1 MTVQSLD
8 FNAINKIHFIRIM
21 ELKVSSPKP
30 ASLSPPDCTSD
41 PEEKEL
47 SDEDDDDRNHKHR
60 RRETRSQSLERD
72 SLDQVYMRSYRKRNK
87 PFENG
92 HSFRENESQA
102 SESWKN
108 YNIPPLEKDFTAK
121 FERRRPG
128 FASLSRAPLD
138 LSQRIR
144 GNNTFYGDLGPG
156 RGRGRDSASW
166 NQRDTR
172 FSSVDIASQILQPA
186 SMPPSR
192 FAGRGLPNIS
202 NSQNASFAF
211 GLIPGVPNGGLDTL
225 PSIGL
230 QGTLRPPLNSSLNMG
245 ISRQR
250 CRDFEERGFCLRG
263 DMCPMEHGVN
273 RIVVEDVQSLSQFNL
288 TVPLPS
294 APLLATPA
302 GPGLLSS
309 VGAAST
315 TLMNSKGVHNKGSKT
330 GLMDDGMG
338 LNGAYSDSAAAGG
351 ADLYDPDQPLWNNNG
366 PDTSPGL
373 AALHSSNDETESLL
387 NEDSSNN
394 HHLRASDSAD
404 NDLPVRNAGTA
415 AVSQNT
421 SMSVWGRIG
430 SSKNRSNVKEKIDAT
445 LNSLDYLEN
454 ETKED
459 REALPSLQGS
469 YHRGKRIIEGD
480 AIQKNM
486 DPSTKAQNDHMRNI
500 RKPSQKALRTLFVNN
515 VPLKSNRREALLSHF
530 QKFGEVVD
538 IYIPLNSE
546 RAFVQFSKREEAEAA
561 LKSPDAVMGN
571 RFIKLWWANRDS
583 IPDDGISGVNVSMTS
598 HGMTAASFPAHT
610 SVTNK
615 VKDNN
620 LQSTT
625 LKGGNIVPA
634 ADVSLPAPD
643 HPTVITNSPKPP
655 PPLQKKLD
663 NLEQLKEELRK
674 KQELLD
680 QKRNDFRRQLDKL
693 EKQAGGKSD
702 VVSEKAAKRL
712 KVGIAADV
720 AKATARSSDS
730 TAAVASPRAEMMA
743 DKNKLVDIVLSP
755 SQKVNTAMVLQE
767 STSFKQQIRPLA
779 PAGPPFLM
787 NRYKLDNRPT
797 AFRIIPPLPVGFA
810 DVAVL
815 KEHFSSYGDL
825 ASVELEDGEVHEGDN
840 GSDASKNCQVHVSFT
855 TRRSAERAF
864 LSGKSWQGHDLQFTW
879 LMPSSSS
886 NDLGNKEKTSTFLKG
901 SSDTD
906 VQKEEKLSSV
916 VSQEAAASGNAESE
930 NSERKSSVEHAEL
943 QEVSQPSPT
952 PMSAEEESPKDTV
965 C

>member
-1 MTVQSLD
+1 M
-8 FNAINKIHFIRIM
+8 
-21 ELKVSSPKP
+21 
-30 ASLSPPDCTSD
+30 
-41 PEEKEL
+41 
-47 SDEDDDDRNHKHR
+47 
-60 RRETRSQSLERD
+60 
-72 SLDQVYMRSYRKRNK
+72 
-87 PFENG
+87 PF
-92 HSFRENESQA
+92 
-102 SESWKN
+102 
-108 YNIPPLEKDFTAK
+108 
-121 FERRRPG
+121 
-128 FASLSRAPLD
+128 D
-138 LSQRIR
+138 L
-144 GNNTFYGDLGPG
+144 
-156 RGRGRDSASW
+156 
-166 NQRDTR
+166 
-172 FSSVDIASQILQPA
+172 
-186 SMPPSR
+186 
-192 FAGRGLPNIS
+192 
-202 NSQNASFAF
+202 
-211 GLIPGVPNGGLDTL
+211 
-225 PSIGL
+225 
-230 QGTLRPPLNSSLNMG
+230 
-245 ISRQR
+245 
-250 CRDFEERGFCLRG
+250 
-263 DMCPMEHGVN
+263 
-273 RIVVEDVQSLSQFNL
+273 QSLSQFNL

-294 APLLATPA
+294 TPLLATPA

-315 TLMNSKGVHNKGSKT
+315 TLMNSKGVHSKGSKT

-394 HHLRASDSAD
+394 HHRRASDSAD

-445 LNSLDYLEN
+445 LNSSDYLEN

-469 YHRGKRIIEGD
+469 YRRGKRIIEGD

-486 DPSTKAQNDHMRNI
+486 DPSTKAQSDHMRNI

-583 IPDDGISGVNVSMTS
+583 IPDDGISSGVNVSVTS
-598 HGMTAASFPAHT
+598 HGMTAASVPAHT
-610 SVTNK
+610 SVANK
-615 VKDNN
+615 VKDNH

-655 PPLQKKLD
+655 PSLQKKLD

-693 EKQAGGKSD
+693 EKQVTPIILTFK
-702 VVSEKAAKRL
+702 
-712 KVGIAADV
+712 I
-720 AKATARSSDS
+720 TY
-730 TAAVASPRAEMMA
+730 
-743 DKNKLVDIVLSP
+743 NVL
-755 SQKVNTAMVLQE
+755 
-767 STSFKQQIRPLA
+767 
-779 PAGPPFLM
+779 
-787 NRYKLDNRPT
+787 
-797 AFRIIPPLPVGFA
+797 
-810 DVAVL
+810 
-815 KEHFSSYGDL
+815 
-825 ASVELEDGEVHEGDN
+825 
-840 GSDASKNCQVHVSFT
+840 
-855 TRRSAERAF
+855 
-864 LSGKSWQGHDLQFTW
+864 
-879 LMPSSSS
+879 
-886 NDLGNKEKTSTFLKG
+886 
-901 SSDTD
+901 
-906 VQKEEKLSSV
+906 
-916 VSQEAAASGNAESE
+916 
-930 NSERKSSVEHAEL
+930 
-943 QEVSQPSPT
+943 
-952 PMSAEEESPKDTV
+952 
-965 C
+965 

>member
-1 MTVQSLD
+1 
-8 FNAINKIHFIRIM
+8 M

-30 ASLSPPDCTSD
+30 ASRSPPDCTSD

-72 SLDQVYMRSYRKRNK
+72 SLDQVYMRSYRKRDK

-108 YNIPPLEKDFTAK
+108 CNISPLEKDFTAK

-128 FASLSRAPLD
+128 FASLSRASLD
-138 LSQRIR
+138 LNQRIR
-144 GNNTFYGDLGPG
+144 ANHTFYGDLGPG
-156 RGRGRDSASW
+156 RGRGRDPASW

-202 NSQNASFAF
+202 NSQSASFAF

-302 GPGLLSS
+302 GPGPLSS
-309 VGAAST
+309 VGASST
-315 TLMNSKGVHNKGSKT
+315 TLMNCKGVHSKGSKT
-330 GLMDDGMG
+330 GLMDDGVG
-338 LNGAYSDSAAAGG
+338 LNGVYSDSAAAGG

-366 PDTSPGL
+366 PDTSPAL

-394 HHLRASDSAD
+394 HHVRVSDSAD
-404 NDLPVRNAGTA
+404 NDFAVKNARTA

-430 SSKNRSNVKEKIDAT
+430 GSKNRSNVKEKIDAT
-445 LNSLDYLEN
+445 LNSSDYLEN

-459 REALPSLQGS
+459 REALPSLQGTS
-469 YHRGKRIIEGD
+469 RRGKRIIEGD

-486 DPSTKAQNDHMRNI
+486 DPSTKVQSDHMRNI

-515 VPLKSNRREALLSHF
+515 IPLKSNRREALLSHF
-530 QKFGEVVD
+530 RKFGEVVD
-538 IYIPLNSE
+538 IYIPSNSE

-583 IPDDGISGVNVSMTS
+583 IPDDGINSGVNVSVIS
-598 HGMTAASFPAHT
+598 HGMTAASVSAHT
-610 SVTNK
+610 SVANK

-620 LQSTT
+620 LQSTG

-680 QKRNDFRRQLDKL
+680 QKRNDFRRQLDKFQ
-693 EKQAGGKSD
+693 KQAGGKGE

-720 AKATARSSDS
+720 AKVTARSSDS

-743 DKNKLVDIVLSP
+743 DKNKPEEIVLSP
-755 SQKVNTAMVLQE
+755 SQKVNTAMLLQE
-767 STSFKQQIRPLA
+767 STSFKQQSRPLA
-779 PAGPPFLM
+779 SAGPPFLM

-825 ASVELEDGEVHEGDN
+825 ASVELEDGEVHESDN
-840 GSDASKNCQVHVSFT
+840 GSDASKNCQVRVSFT

-864 LSGKSWQGHDLQFTW
+864 LNGKCWQGHNLQFTW

-886 NDLGNKEKTSTFLKG
+886 NDLGNKEKTSTSLKG

-906 VQKEEKLSSV
+906 VQKEDKLSSV
-916 VSQEAAASGNAESE
+916 VSQEAEVSGNAESE
-930 NSERKSSVEHAEL
+930 NSERKSRVEHAEL

-952 PMSAEEESPKDTV
+952 PMSGEEESPKDNV